1 MNACSEDSGAKSL
14 SYVLDSLNLNPLQ
27 ARSPALHRSSPNL
40 NRNSLILQSS
50 PTQPTEE
57 VCSPSR
63 RRSSSRQSS
72 PRRSSSYRRSGGC
85 REIRES
91 PGSEESSSHLWW
103 NNNLEKWDFVLL
115 FFRIWQKKWTISYW
129 GKLDPSGENR
139 FVFLYSNTRTLMVF
153 NFLFFLF
160 NLSRM
165 HKSEIVYTLLAWELI
180 VTPSVYPH
188 LNDITEKLNFHY

>member
-1 MNACSEDSGAKSL
+1 MNARSEDSGAKSL

-115 FFRIWQKKWTISYW
+115 FFRIWQKKNYILLRQIGPFRRKSF
-129 GKLDPSGENR
+129 R
-139 FVFLYSNTRTLMVF
+139 FSLFKYA
-153 NFLFFLF
+153 NFDGFQFSIFLF

-180 VTPSVYPH
+180 VTPAVYPH